1 MDEVKGVLVI
11 SYGNI
16 GTKSE
21 GKEALLLA
29 EGMRIYRLAREGH
42 YSINDAYFYPFD
54 RKRVAVSGRIADD
67 EYMTVEDIKLIQEET
82 NDEENMQALQF
93 GV

>member
-1 MDEVKGVLVI
+1 MDEVKGVLMI

-21 GKEALLLA
+21 GKEALLVA
-29 EGMRIYRLAREGH
+29 DGRRIYRLGRKGH

-54 RKRVAVSGRIADD
+54 RKRVAVSGLVTDD
-67 EYMTVEDIKLIQEET
+67 GYMTVEDIKLIQEET
-82 NDEENMQALQF
+82 SDEENMQALQS